1 MLRSVLHR
9 WVLLVGCLLCA
20 ACSGFTVEA
29 RPRTVRA
36 DDGAALATYQLAG
49 PRGLGT
55 GDRVRA
61 SVFYVQGSSDRSALR
76 MIGQLAGFVMMD
88 MRVVL
93 VERRGVLPDGRVDEG
108 VARRYETKEI
118 RARDMLAAMRAYLAD
133 AARGAPVILV
143 GGSEGGD
150 VAASVAVAEP
160 RVTHL
165 ALLGTGG
172 GLTQADELR
181 HFVRARGGYLGI
193 GSEGELDA
201 RLGEIRAR
209 PSSDELW
216 LGHPFRRWSSYLWRA
231 PVEDLLRLEIPIFLA
246 HGAKDEA
253 VPVESARAAR
263 DAMAAR
269 GKSNLR
275 YVEYPALDHSFRD
288 AGSGRSGLP
297 LVELDAVR
305 WLRETGVLNDA
316 DRARFEERVRR
327 NHPEWF

>member
-1 MLRSVLHR
+1 MHSLSR
-9 WVLLVGCLLCA
+9 WIFLVACLLCA
-20 ACSGFTVEA
+20 GCGGFTVDA

-36 DDGAALATYQLAG
+36 DDGWELATYQLVG
-49 PRGLGT
+49 PGDLGA

-61 SVFYVQGSSDRSALR
+61 SVFYVQGSSDSSVLR
-76 MIGQLAGFVMMD
+76 MIGQLAGFVMMN

-93 VERRGVLPDGRVDEG
+93 VERRGVLPDGRVDEEA
-108 VARRYETKEI
+108 ARRYETKE
-118 RARDMLAAMRAYLAD
+118 RRVGDMTAVMQAYLAGS
-133 AARGAPVILV
+133 APGAPVILV

-181 HFVRARGGYLGI
+181 HLVRAHGGYLGI
-193 GSEGELDA
+193 GDAGELDGKLA
-201 RLGEIRAR
+201 EIRAR
-209 PSSDELW
+209 PGSDEMW

-231 PVEDLLRLEIPIFLA
+231 PVEDLVRLEIPIFLA
-246 HGAKDEA
+246 HGAKDSA

-263 DAMAAR
+263 DALAAR
-269 GKSNLR
+269 GKRNLR
-275 YVEYPALDHSFRD
+275 YVEYAALDHSFRD
-288 AGSGRSGLP
+288 VGSGRSGLP

-305 WLRETGVLNDA
+305 WLAETGVLDDA
-316 DRARFEERVRR
+316 DRQRFERRVRR